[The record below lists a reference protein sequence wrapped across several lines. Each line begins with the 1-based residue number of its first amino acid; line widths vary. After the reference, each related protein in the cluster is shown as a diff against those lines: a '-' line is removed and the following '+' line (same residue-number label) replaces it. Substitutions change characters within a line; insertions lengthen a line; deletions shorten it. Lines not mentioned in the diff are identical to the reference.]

1 MTDEIQDPTDRSEVR
16 LLEQEMKESY
26 LTYALS
32 VIHSRALPDVR
43 DGLKPSQRRILYAM
57 HKLNLGPR
65 SKHRKCAKI
74 CGDTSGDYHPH
85 GESVIYPTLVRMG
98 QAFNS
103 RYVLV
108 DKQGNFG
115 TNRPDNPAA
124 MRYTEARMSQ
134 AAVHM
139 LDDIDK
145 NTVDFVDN
153 YDNSTKE
160 PTVLPGRFP
169 NLLCNGSNGI
179 AVGMA
184 CSLPPHNLNEIGAG
198 IKALLKNP
206 EITVEQLMTHIPGPD
221 FPGGGIIMG
230 RKGIHQ
236 AYRYG
241 RGLLT
246 VRGKYK
252 IEEKKG
258 RKYIVFYEIP
268 FQVTI
273 TSIIEALVN
282 AVKAGKIDT
291 VSDVN
296 DETNARSGMRLV
308 IELKK
313 AVEDEIVTVNQ
324 IFRYT
329 PVQNTFSIINI
340 ALVGGEPKTLTIKEM
355 MECYRDHRVDV
366 IRRRTRYL
374 LEKAQARLHIIEGL
388 RIALAN
394 IDEVVELI
402 KTSKSAEEARERL
415 KDRFNLSDI
424 QARAILDMRLAKL
437 TGLEIEKLEQEYQE
451 LLEEIKDYEDIL
463 ANTERVYN
471 IMREQLDEMIARY
484 GDDRRTEIS
493 HEELSGTVDFADLIE
508 EELMAVT
515 CSHHGFIKRVAL
527 DAYRSQGRGGR
538 GVQAGDIR
546 EGDFLEKIFVASTH
560 DYFLFFS
567 NMGRVYWRK
576 VYEIP
581 EMSRTARGRSL
592 KGILE
597 MHEDDERITEILR
610 VDNFDDR
617 YLLVATAK
625 GYVKKTVLA
634 AYSRP
639 KRRGIRA
646 MTLDEDDSLI
656 GVSLLHDHQ
665 SVILATA
672 GGMAIRFDETDVRPM
687 GRTARGVR
695 GIKLKP
701 GDTVVDL
708 IVAQEDQDVLTLC
721 SQGYG
726 KRTALTEYRK
736 QGRGGQGLISI
747 KTSTRNG
754 PVVSVKA
761 VRIND
766 EVMLITS
773 GSMIVRSPIRGI
785 SQIGRATQGV
795 RVINLKAGDELVSV
809 ARVPNE
815 QEAVDEKEEEASAST
830 SPDSTP
836 KPVEPEADPQ
846 DPQKD

>member
-1 MTDEIQDPTDRSEVR
+1 MTDEIQEPTDRSETR
-16 LLEQEMKESY
+16 LLEKEMKESY

-98 QAFNS
+98 QSFNS

-115 TNRPDNPAA
+115 TNRPDNAAA

-139 LDDIDK
+139 LEDIDK
-145 NTVDFVDN
+145 KTVDFVPN
-153 YDNSTKE
+153 YDNSTTE
-160 PTVLPGRFP
+160 PSVLPGRFP

-184 CSLPPHNLNEIGAG
+184 CSLPPHNLGEVGGA

-206 EITVEQLMTHIPGPD
+206 DMSVEQIMQHLPGPD
-221 FPGGGIIMG
+221 FPGGGTIMG
-230 RKGIHQ
+230 RTGIQQ

-241 RGLLT
+241 RGLVTL
-246 VRGKYK
+246 RGKYK
-252 IEEKKG
+252 IEEKKK

-273 TSIIEALVN
+273 TSIIESIVN

-291 VSDVN
+291 ISDVN

-308 IELKK
+308 IELKR
-313 AVEDEIVTVNQ
+313 AVEDEVVTINQ

-329 PVQNTFSIINI
+329 PLQSTFSIINI
-340 ALVGGEPKTLTIKEM
+340 ALQGGEPKTLSIKEM
-355 MECYRDHRVDV
+355 MEAYRDHRVDV

-374 LEKAQARLHIIEGL
+374 LEKAEARLHIIEGL
-388 RIALAN
+388 RIALSN

-402 KTSKSAEEARERL
+402 KTSNSAEQARERL
-415 KDRFNLSDI
+415 KERFKLSDI

-451 LLEEIKDYEDIL
+451 ILEEIKGYQEIL
-463 ANTERVYN
+463 GDVELVYT
-471 IMREQLDEMIARY
+471 IIREQLDEMIHRY

-493 HEELSGTVDFADLIE
+493 HEELSGNVDIADLIE

-515 CSHHGFIKRVAL
+515 CSHNGFIKRVAL
-527 DAYRSQGRGGR
+527 DEYRSQGRGGR

-567 NMGRVYWRK
+567 NKGRVYWRK
-576 VYEIP
+576 VYELP
-581 EMSRTARGRSL
+581 EMSRTSRGRSL
-592 KGILE
+592 KGILD
-597 MHEDDERITEILR
+597 MQEDDERITEILR

-617 YLLVATAK
+617 YLLVATSK

-665 SVILATA
+665 SVILATS

-701 GDTVVDL
+701 GDKVVDL
-708 IVAQEDQDVLTLC
+708 VVAREDQDILTAC
-721 SQGYG
+721 TYGYG
-726 KRTALTEYRK
+726 KRTPLTEYRS

-747 KTSTRNG
+747 KTSERNG
-754 PVVSVKA
+754 PVVAVKA
-761 VRIND
+761 VRLED

-773 GSMIVRSPIRGI
+773 GSMIVRSPIEGI

-795 RVINLKAGDELVSV
+795 RVINLKDGDKLVSV

-815 QEAVDEKEEEASAST
+815 EEETDVDSAGDT
-830 SPDSTP
+830 SAD
-836 KPVEPEADPQ
+836 KPSEED
-846 DPQKD
+846 

>member
-1 MTDEIQDPTDRSEVR
+1 MTEDLKDPNDRSEVR
-16 LLEQEMKESY
+16 LLEKEMKESY

-98 QAFNS
+98 QSFNS

-145 NTVDFVDN
+145 ETVDFVDN

-184 CSLPPHNLNEIGAG
+184 CSLPPHNLNEVGAA

-206 EITVEQLMTHIPGPD
+206 DIEVGQLMNHLPGPD
-221 FPGGGIIMG
+221 FPTGGVIMG

-273 TSIIEALVN
+273 TSIIESIVN

-291 VSDVN
+291 ISDVN

-313 AVEDEIVTVNQ
+313 SVDDEAVTINQ

-329 PVQNTFSIINI
+329 PAQTTFSIINI

-355 MECYRDHRVDV
+355 MENYRDHRVDV

-394 IDEVVELI
+394 IDEIVELI

-415 KDRFNLSDI
+415 KDRFSLSDI

-451 LLEEIKDYEDIL
+451 LLTEIEDHQDIL
-463 ANTERVYN
+463 ANVQRVYT
-471 IMREQLDEMIARY
+471 IIREQMDEMIARY
-484 GDDRRTEIS
+484 GDDRRTELS
-493 HEELSGTVDFADLIE
+493 DEELSGTVDIADLIE

-515 CSHHGFIKRVAL
+515 CSNNGFIKRVAL

-546 EGDFLEKIFVASTH
+546 EGDFLEKVFVASTH

-567 NMGRVYWRK
+567 NKGRVYWRK
-576 VYEIP
+576 VYQLP

-592 KGILE
+592 KGIIE
-597 MHEDDERITEILR
+597 MHDDDERITEILR

-656 GVSLLHDHQ
+656 GVSLLQDHQ

-672 GGMAIRFDETDVRPM
+672 AGMAIRFDETEVRPM

-701 GDTVVDL
+701 GDKVVDL
-708 IVAQEDQDVLTLC
+708 VVAQEDQDILTLC
-721 SQGYG
+721 ARGYG
-726 KRTALTEYRK
+726 KRTALTEYRS

-747 KTSTRNG
+747 KTSERNG

-761 VRIND
+761 VRIDD

-773 GSMIVRSPIRGI
+773 GSMIVRSPVRGI
-785 SQIGRATQGV
+785 SRIGRATQGV
-795 RVINLKAGDELVSV
+795 RVINLKDGDQLVSV

-815 QEAVDEKEEEASAST
+815 EETDDEESPEKGKES
-830 SPDSTP
+830 
-836 KPVEPEADPQ
+836 
-846 DPQKD
+846 

>member
-1 MTDEIQDPTDRSEVR
+1 MTEESQESADNSETR
-16 LLEQEMKESY
+16 LLEKEMKESY

-98 QAFNS
+98 QDFNS

-115 TNRPDNPAA
+115 TNRPDNAAA

-139 LDDIDK
+139 LEDIDK
-145 NTVDFVDN
+145 NTVDFTPN
-153 YDNSTKE
+153 YDNSTTE
-160 PTVLPGRFP
+160 PSVLPGRFP

-184 CSLPPHNLNEIGAG
+184 CSLPPHNLGEVGGA

-206 EITVEQLMTHIPGPD
+206 DISVEQIMNHLPGPD
-221 FPGGGIIMG
+221 FPGGGVIMG
-230 RKGIHQ
+230 RTGIQQ

-241 RGLLT
+241 RGLVTL
-246 VRGKYK
+246 RGRYK
-252 IEEKKG
+252 IEEKKK

-273 TSIIEALVN
+273 TSIIESLVN

-291 VSDVN
+291 ISDVN

-313 AVEDEIVTVNQ
+313 AVEDEAVTINQ

-329 PVQNTFSIINI
+329 PLQSTFSIINI
-340 ALVGGEPKTLTIKEM
+340 ALQGGEPKTLSIKEM
-355 MECYRDHRVDV
+355 MEAYRDHRVDV

-374 LEKAQARLHIIEGL
+374 LDKAEARLHIIEGL
-388 RIALAN
+388 RIALSN

-402 KTSKSAEEARERL
+402 KTSKSAEHARERL
-415 KDRFNLSDI
+415 KERFKLSDI

-451 LLEEIKDYEDIL
+451 ILEEIKDYQEIL
-463 ANTERVYN
+463 GNVERVYT
-471 IMREQLDEMIARY
+471 IIREHLDEMIQRY

-493 HEELSGTVDFADLIE
+493 DEELSGTVDIADLIE
-508 EELMAVT
+508 EQLMAVT
-515 CSHHGFIKRVAL
+515 CSHNGFIKRVAL
-527 DAYRSQGRGGR
+527 DEYRSQGRGGR

-567 NMGRVYWRK
+567 NKGRVYWRK
-576 VYEIP
+576 VYELP
-581 EMSRTARGRSL
+581 EMGRTSRGRSL
-592 KGILE
+592 KGILDMQE
-597 MHEDDERITEILR
+597 EDERITEILR

-656 GVSLLHDHQ
+656 GVSLLQDHQ

-672 GGMAIRFDETDVRPM
+672 AGKAIRFDETEVRPM

-701 GDTVVDL
+701 GDKVVDL
-708 IVAQEDQDVLTLC
+708 VVAREDQDILTVC
-721 SQGYG
+721 TYGYG
-726 KRTALTEYRK
+726 KRTPLTEYRS

-747 KTSTRNG
+747 KTSERNG

-761 VRIND
+761 VRLED

-773 GSMIVRSPIRGI
+773 GSMIVRSPIDGI

-795 RVINLKAGDELVSV
+795 RVINLKEGDTLVSV

-815 QEAVDEKEEEASAST
+815 DAPED
-830 SPDSTP
+830 
-836 KPVEPEADPQ
+836 EPENEGI
-846 DPQKD
+846 KES